1 MISSRGFSQPRDQS
15 DISCI
20 SCSAVR
26 FFATKPSWKTKGG
39 WVGCLQNKMIGK
51 ERLSF
56 KPLASARSKQ
66 TA

>member
-15 DISCI
+15 DTSGIAG
-20 SCSAVR
+20 SAVR
-26 FFATKPSWKTKGG
+26 VFATKPSWKARG